1 MGGPVWGGRQAAGKA
16 DSQAFRGKRL
26 PHRWLGSWRT
36 KPVAVAAGLFR
47 FVRLFLHA
55 RGEWLRK
62 PRLRLRQP
70 PRTLLLPLPLQHWR
84 LKTVPLNL
92 PLQHRHPKL
101 LP

>member
-1 MGGPVWGGRQAAGKA
+1 MVKVLEFVHLSPISAVHET
-16 DSQAFRGKRL
+16 KRNEM
-26 PHRWLGSWRT
+26 
-36 KPVAVAAGLFR
+36 
-47 FVRLFLHA
+47 LFLHA

>member
-1 MGGPVWGGRQAAGKA
+1 MVP
-16 DSQAFRGKRL
+16 SQL
-26 PHRWLGSWRT
+26 
-36 KPVAVAAGLFR
+36 AVTAGLFR